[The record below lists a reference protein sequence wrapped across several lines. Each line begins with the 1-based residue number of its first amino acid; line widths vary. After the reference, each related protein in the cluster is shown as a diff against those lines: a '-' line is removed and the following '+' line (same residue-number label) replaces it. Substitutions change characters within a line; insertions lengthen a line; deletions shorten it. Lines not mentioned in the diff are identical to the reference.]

1 MNYMEEARDELK
13 RADHLIYVSLK
24 YTRTC
29 DTMKNIIHRLINA
42 YDFAITTALKKSKE
56 DKKIS
61 SIPTSKI
68 KRAETILKL
77 KRNIKDYIKNYFL
90 LIDLDKSEINREGEY
105 RKNVTLISKV
115 SEGNIIR
122 TNVPDLMDHFEKTK
136 DFVSLMGEWI

>member
-77 KRNIKDYIKNYFL
+77 KKSDILCIFL
-90 LIDLDKSEINREGEY
+90 L
-105 RKNVTLISKV
+105 
-115 SEGNIIR
+115 
-122 TNVPDLMDHFEKTK
+122 
-136 DFVSLMGEWI
+136 